1 MGECIFLLFMC
12 LCLSVSKSIDN
23 NDIGCC
29 GRNDNGSC
37 TYCCVNYIWINL
49 TCVECEGSYGKNCT
63 EICTYPY
70 FGSRCS
76 QECQCN
82 ESFCDPVIG
91 CVPDIVDMDLKKN
104 VTGLNDDATDTPIDD
119 SYYLRSVVAAISVAL
134 CVSFFT
140 IVLLLVLLYRR
151 QQNKQTQ
158 AVESHELQTAGE
170 TMDESEQC
178 TRQMKM
184 NSYRHVGSVVG
195 RPLPENTNEA
205 HFYQDVEDNNTT
217 DPCKGTNTDEL
228 AQEEKTTSYEYQKL
242 LFGEG
247 ESGL

>member
-1 MGECIFLLFMC
+1 M
-12 LCLSVSKSIDN
+12 
-23 NDIGCC
+23 
-29 GRNDNGSC
+29 
-37 TYCCVNYIWINL
+37 
-49 TCVECEGSYGKNCT
+49 
-63 EICTYPY
+63 
-70 FGSRCS
+70 
-76 QECQCN
+76 
-82 ESFCDPVIG
+82 
-91 CVPDIVDMDLKKN
+91 PDIVDMDLKKN
-104 VTGLNDDATDTPIDD
+104 VTGFHDEATETPTDD
-119 SYYLRSVVAAISVAL
+119 SYYLRSVVAAMSVAL

-158 AVESHELQTAGE
+158 AVESHELQTTVE

-184 NSYRHVGSVVG
+184 NSNRHVGSVLG

-217 DPCKGTNTDEL
+217 DTGKGTNTDEL

>member
-1 MGECIFLLFMC
+1 M
-12 LCLSVSKSIDN
+12 
-23 NDIGCC
+23 
-29 GRNDNGSC
+29 
-37 TYCCVNYIWINL
+37 
-49 TCVECEGSYGKNCT
+49 
-63 EICTYPY
+63 
-70 FGSRCS
+70 
-76 QECQCN
+76 
-82 ESFCDPVIG
+82 
-91 CVPDIVDMDLKKN
+91 
-104 VTGLNDDATDTPIDD
+104 
-119 SYYLRSVVAAISVAL
+119 

-140 IVLLLVLLYRR
+140 IVLLLVLLYKRR
-151 QQNKQTQ
+151 QEKNQTQ

-184 NSYRHVGSVVG
+184 NSYRHVGSVLG

-205 HFYQDVEDNNTT
+205 HFYQDVEDNTTNT
-217 DPCKGTNTDEL
+217 CKATNTDGL